1 MQINIREVEE
11 GFLSRWL
18 SQSVGL
24 IMKNP
29 IVWII
34 FIYTLGCGALLPLN
48 MFFKSLLG
56 LWFLLLG
63 IELAIVSDKE
73 KLNVSNCVGIIK
85 NATEGLLMQIYLRI
99 FFFSLIFLVF
109 ILISH
114 YFPVGETA
122 FINDM
127 FWLYMVGFLSLM
139 GFGFQIFTHLF
150 SRFFIGLNKREINY
164 NCRFASKVNYKV
176 EVFFEIFMVL
186 NVAIISYF
194 FPLLVIMIYPITCA
208 FVYVAFREI
217 FVVEDIRI
225 INGELKSKVSGCEI
239 G

>member
-1 MQINIREVEE
+1 MQINIREVED
-11 GFLSRWL
+11 GFISRWL
-18 SQSVGL
+18 SQSLVL

-29 IVWII
+29 VIWIV

-63 IELAIVSDKE
+63 LELAIVSDKK
-73 KLNVSNCVGIIK
+73 KLSIHNCVGIIK

-109 ILISH
+109 ILISN
-114 YFPVGETA
+114 YFQKNETN

-127 FWLYMVGFLSLM
+127 FWLYVFGFLSLM

-150 SRFFIGLNKREINY
+150 SRFFMGLSKRDVNY
-164 NCRFASKVNYKV
+164 NCRFASKVNYKI
-176 EVFFEIFMVL
+176 EVFFEIFMVI
-186 NVAIISYF
+186 NIAIISYF
-194 FPLLVIMIYPITCA
+194 FPLLVIMLYPITCS

-217 FVVEDIRI
+217 FVVDDIKI
-225 INGELKSKVSGCEI
+225 INGDLKSKVGSCEI